1 MKSTLVA
8 KTTAQINE
16 TRGAGFPGAPKG
28 KKGGREHGGM
38 GDRAPMGAAPKIPAP
53 TA

>member
-1 MKSTLVA
+1 MK
-8 KTTAQINE
+8 

-28 KKGGREHGGM
+28 KKGGRDHGGM
-38 GDRAPMGAAPKIPAP
+38 DNHPPMGAAPKIPAP